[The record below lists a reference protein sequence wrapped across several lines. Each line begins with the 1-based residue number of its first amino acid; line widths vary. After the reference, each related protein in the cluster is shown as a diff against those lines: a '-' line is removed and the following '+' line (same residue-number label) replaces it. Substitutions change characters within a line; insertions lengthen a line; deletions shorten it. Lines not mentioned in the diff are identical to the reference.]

1 MYLSRI
7 LCSIFFPLGLA
18 LAAQA
23 QTGPNQAQA
32 GPHQAQADPN
42 QAQAVPSVQE
52 IINKYLQ
59 AMGGK
64 ERLQSINSLYQEGIA
79 VLENGAQ
86 LNSKSWRVYDRVY
99 RQEVVMPAGK
109 VIILVTPSRG
119 WSSGPGTGGV
129 FKPLTDVQFK
139 SLRPEIDPGGPLVD
153 YGAKGNKVELVGK
166 DTVNGQIC
174 YELRVSFP
182 NGGST
187 IYSLDVRTGYIL
199 RASHKGGN
207 VLATLSPGTEG
218 HPDAEVVT
226 EYGDYKVI
234 PGGYVFPH
242 TIMLSPYGAKVKIT
256 KIQVNGEVDAD
267 VLSKPK

>member
-1 MYLSRI
+1 MYFGNPTQSQHMVLSRI
-7 LCSIFFPLGLA
+7 LCSIFFTLGLA
-18 LAAQA
+18 VAGRT
-23 QTGPNQAQA
+23 QTGPTAQ
-32 GPHQAQADPN
+32 D
-42 QAQAVPSVQE
+42 

-86 LNSKSWRVYDRVY
+86 LTSRSWRVYDRVY
-99 RQEVVMPAGK
+99 RHEVVMPAGK
-109 VIILVTPSRG
+109 VIIIVTPRQG
-119 WSSGPGTGGV
+119 WSSGPGTGGL
-129 FKPLTDVQFK
+129 FKQLTDVQFK

-174 YELRVSFP
+174 WALRVFFP
-182 NGGST
+182 SGGSAT
-187 IYSLDVRTGYIL
+187 YSVDARTGYIL

-207 VLATLSPGTEG
+207 ILGTILPGTEG

-226 EYGDYKVI
+226 DYGDYKVI

-242 TIMLSPYGAKVKIT
+242 SITLSPYGAKVKIT
-256 KIQVNGEVDAD
+256 KIQVNGEVDPD